1 MNQDKKHL
9 QSKNAKLAANT
20 MHKDSSVLFC
30 WGGGGGLGGR
40 VGGVVFLL
48 SLSKIAIGSLLITI
62 LATRAFPLFDNET
75 QGTSLHR

>member
-9 QSKNAKLAANT
+9 QSKNSKLAANT

-30 WGGGGGLGGR
+30 WGGVGGR

>member
-20 MHKDSSVLFC
+20 RQKDSSVLFC
-30 WGGGGGLGGR
+30 WGDWGGR